1 MPGKLFLPSLKFTGL
16 ISSLSSVIFSKISF
30 SEGSP
35 WSAMPQLQSSNAAAS
50 RSSRVQLSAATCPV
64 ARQVPL
70 SMEFPRQEYS
80 SGLPFPSPE
89 DLGNPGIK
97 STSPTL
103 QADSLPLVPPGKPD
117 PTALCKRPSQCWS
130 LTLYPA
136 FFFLILIIA

>member
-1 MPGKLFLPSLKFTGL
+1 MCAYIYTDCAQ
-16 ISSLSSVIFSKISF
+16 SLSHGQLFKT
-30 SEGSP
+30 P
-35 WSAMPQLQSSNAAAS
+35 W
-50 RSSRVQLSAATCPV
+50 TV

-70 SMEFPRQEYS
+70 SMEFPRQEYW

-103 QADSLPLVPPGKPD
+103 QADSLLLVPPGKPD